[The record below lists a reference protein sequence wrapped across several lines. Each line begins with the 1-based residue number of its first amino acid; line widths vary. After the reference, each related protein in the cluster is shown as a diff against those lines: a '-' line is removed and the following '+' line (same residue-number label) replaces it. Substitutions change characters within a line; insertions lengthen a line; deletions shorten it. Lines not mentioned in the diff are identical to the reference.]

1 MSSSKSF
8 TRYTRRALLLG
19 AVAVMAGC
27 GFAPIYGENGSAS
40 NLRGKVAYD
49 TPDTLDGYHMRER
62 LQRRLGPTETADY
75 QLTVRTTLSSSSVG
89 IAEDSTVLRATL
101 TGSATF
107 SLVDSAGNVV
117 TNGTVETF
125 SGYSTTGNVVSTRSA
140 EQDAHERLSIALA
153 DLVVAHIL
161 AAQVAD
167 KP

>member
-40 NLRGKVAYD
+40 NLRGKVAFD

-62 LQRRLGPTETADY
+62 LQRRLGPTDTADY

>member
-40 NLRGKVAYD
+40 NLRGKVAFD

-107 SLVDSAGNVV
+107 SLVESAGNVV

>member
-1 MSSSKSF
+1 MSLSKSI
-8 TRYTRRALLLG
+8 TRYTRRALLVG
-19 AVAVMAGC
+19 AVAVLAGC
-27 GFAPIYGENGSAS
+27 GFTPIYGENGSAS

-49 TPDTLDGYHMRER
+49 TPDTLDGYHLRER
-62 LQRRLGPTETADY
+62 LQRRLGQTKTAQY

-107 SLVDSAGNVV
+107 SLVDSTGAVV

-140 EQDAHERLSIALA
+140 EEDAHERLSIALA
-153 DLVVAHIL
+153 DLIVAHIL
-161 AAQVAD
+161 ATQVAD

>member
-1 MSSSKSF
+1 MSSSKSI
-8 TRYTRRALLLG
+8 TRYTRRALLVG
-19 AVAVMAGC
+19 AVAVLAGC
-27 GFAPIYGENGSAS
+27 GFTPIYGENGSAS
-40 NLRGKVAYD
+40 NLRGKVTYD
-49 TPDTLDGYHMRER
+49 TPDTLDGYHLRER
-62 LQRRLGPTETADY
+62 LQRRLGQTETAEY

-107 SLVDSAGNVV
+107 SLVDNTGAIV

-153 DLVVAHIL
+153 DLIVAHIL
-161 AAQVAD
+161 ATQVAD